1 MSFLIR
7 SWTLMLGLSSRL
19 LSLFERRNPEALLEA
34 ERERLR
40 KLVGRFNAGLI
51 SHATMAERLMSQV
64 KRKINRAVN
73 SRRGG
78 AGQIRRTLADR
89 SASSRRRKP
98 LALGERKNFMRLVN
112 RLAAGGGHRPSG
124 MRLAEA
130 SA

>member
-1 MSFLIR
+1 
-7 SWTLMLGLSSRL
+7 MLGLSSRL